1 MKEELTEH
9 LLGLDFEF
17 PQNGYYLFYD
27 RHSEANSHY
36 DYKEMDKRNSMNFS
50 VLILDNDTQEV
61 IYIEKD
67 T

>member
-1 MKEELTEH
+1 MNEELTKL

-17 PQNGYYLFYD
+17 PQSGYYFFYD
-27 RHSEANSHY
+27 RHSEATSHY
-36 DYKEMDKRNSMNFS
+36 DYKEMDKRHSMNFS
-50 VLILDNDTQEV
+50 VLILDNDTQDI